1 MQIADIIVF
10 GSVVGEAQQQSIL
23 IVEEIKTIISGDL
36 GQNRRT
42 IQVILGFGS
51 IYCFAGSDAGIV
63 VGVAD
68 GQALEFEI
76 GLRLLPLEVRTE
88 EVVI

>member
-1 MQIADIIVF
+1 MLISDIIVF
-10 GSVVGEAQQQSIL
+10 GSVVGESQQQPIL

-36 GQNRRT
+36 GQNRGT
-42 IQVILGFGS
+42 IQVILCFGS
-51 IYCFAGSDAGIV
+51 VYRLAGSDTGIV

-76 GLRLLPLEVRTE
+76 GLQLLPLEIRTE

>member
-10 GSVVGEAQQQSIL
+10 GSVVGEAQQKPIF

-42 IQVILGFGS
+42 IQVILRLGS
-51 IYCFAGSDAGIV
+51 VHRLAGSDTGIV

-76 GLRLLPLEVRTE
+76 GLQLLPLEIRTE

>member
-1 MQIADIIVF
+1 MQISDIIVF
-10 GSVVGEAQQQSIL
+10 GSVVGESQQQPIF

-36 GQNRRT
+36 GEDGGT

-51 IYCFAGSDAGIV
+51 IYCFAGSDTGIV

-68 GQALEFEI
+68 GQVVDI
-76 GLRLLPLEVRTE
+76 KEV
-88 EVVI
+88 

>member
-1 MQIADIIVF
+1 MQISDIIVF
-10 GSVVGEAQQQSIL
+10 GSVVGESQQQPIL

-51 IYCFAGSDAGIV
+51 IYCFAGSDTGIV

-68 GQALEFEI
+68 GQAARI
-76 GLRLLPLEVRTE
+76 
-88 EVVI
+88 

>member
-10 GSVVGEAQQQSIL
+10 GSVVGEAQQQPIL

-51 IYCFAGSDAGIV
+51 IYCFAGSDTGIV

-76 GLRLLPLEVRTE
+76 GLQLLPLEIRTE